1 MGEYIGI
8 DVYGREI
15 YLSHACNRV
24 YCKHVKNGKVVRTN
38 SVEVSSDIVMMFGA
52 RRTSG
57 AYIYDEIYR
66 RYRKKL

>member
-8 DVYGREI
+8 DVYGREM
-15 YLSHACNRV
+15 YLSHARNRV

-38 SVEVSSDIVMMFGA
+38 SVEVSNDIVMMFGA
-52 RRTSG
+52 RHTSG

>member
-8 DVYGREI
+8 DVYGRKM
-15 YLSHACNRV
+15 YLSHACNMV
-24 YCKHVKNGKVVRTN
+24 YCQHVKNGKVVRTT
-38 SVEVSSDIVMMFGA
+38 SVEVSNDIIMMFGSKH
-52 RRTSG
+52 TSG